1 MKRNIREIV
10 NSLLGE
16 ADDLSLQWS
25 MDPVESRDFYRI
37 NTCVNVARLRM
48 LCLIAAVVA
57 SLVFVLIMLYRRQYT
72 AVVINGTLIMATEVA
87 IVFVSLVAY
96 LTLRRPVSPDKLR
109 PWHGPVV
116 MATIFLVL
124 SLFGLVAV
132 FRQPVGSGFSPYLIA
147 LFVCAAGLH
156 LRPWRSFVLF
166 GGSFCVFLAGDLY
179 LHLHEFSVPVV
190 FNNAA
195 MVVVAWVIS
204 MAVYQKE
211 KRDYK
216 RKCLLEAANEK
227 LRLSEMNYRQLVEN
241 SPVGIF
247 RSEPAGKMLEVNP
260 ALLNALGFKNVDEIN
275 VHGLVNLYADPRDRE
290 RLIAMVQEGPVSR
303 FLTNFRLPG
312 GETIAVSLGAY
323 LARDREGKPKYL
335 EGTLE
340 NVTLWKRAEEA
351 VKESEQRL
359 ADVIDFLP
367 IATMVIDRAGRVT
380 AWNHATE
387 QMTGVMAK
395 DMLGKDN
402 HEYSIPFYGER
413 RPILI
418 DLVFASREELDTAYS
433 HVKQLEGVLSAEAV
447 CPALP
452 GGVRHLLGFATALH
466 DSQGTIIGAIEC
478 IRDIT
483 DFRQTEA
490 ELKKA
495 KESADAANQAK
506 SVFLATMSHEI
517 RTPMNAIIGMTGL
530 LLDSDLS
537 PQQRDFAQTI
547 RDSGEALLTII
558 NDILDFSKI
567 EAGKLDLECQPFD
580 LRACVESTFELL
592 GHRATEKGLEMG
604 YLIDASVPPTV
615 IGDSTRVSQI
625 LTNLLGNAVKFTE
638 KGEITVTA
646 NASPVEASADYDNA
660 HCAHLLPSVRT
671 GRWYEIRFSVKDT
684 GLGIPADRMDR
695 LFQSFSQ
702 VDSSMARKY
711 GGTGLGLAISRRLS
725 EMMSGR
731 IWAESE
737 PGKGSTFSFAIRVEA
752 ANADIKLAHLSGDQP
767 VLRDRRVLIVDDNS
781 TSRKILALQVRS
793 WGMHVREAA
802 TPVEAL
808 EIISSGAPLD
818 LAILDMQMPGMTGP
832 ALAGELRKYRDEKS
846 LPLILLSSIGH
857 VSEDPGTKLFFA
869 RLSKPVRQS
878 KLYNTLL
885 EALVRPEDVGNKQ
898 YRTEKKSDYD
908 ADTDMSKDYP
918 LRILVAEDNVINQ
931 KLIHAI
937 LERMG
942 YLPEITANGKEVIAS
957 LRRQKYDVVL
967 MDVQMPE
974 MDGLEATSRI
984 RRDFAEDQ
992 QPYIIAMTAN
1002 AMQGDREECIAAGME
1017 DYLSKP
1023 IRVRELVAALRKAKP
1038 IFGDLHVGKSREKAR
1053 AAAPC
1058 VLDLECLGRLKSN
1071 LGDKAPELMPV
1082 LMERFFAGG
1091 PRQIADARKS
1101 LAENNM
1107 ADLGHA
1113 ARTLKSNA
1121 LNFGLMALAEV
1132 SKTLEYRAR
1141 DNCAEGTDL
1150 VIDLV
1155 ETEFDKAK
1163 TELRKAETGN

>member
-10 NSLLGE
+10 NNLLGE
-16 ADDLSLQWS
+16 ENDGALQWS
-25 MDPVESRDFYRI
+25 MDPIERSDFYRTM
-37 NTCVNVARLRM
+37 TCVNIARVRM
-48 LCLIAAVVA
+48 L
-57 SLVFVLIMLYRRQYT
+57 SLL
-72 AVVINGTLIMATEVA
+72 AA
-87 IVFVSLVAY
+87 IVAWSVFLLMTFASRHFAAGPSNLTMIRGAELAIVLVSLVAY
-96 LTLRRPVSPDKLR
+96 LTLRRPVSPKKLR
-109 PWHGPVV
+109 PWHDPVV
-116 MATIFLVL
+116 MGTIFLVL
-124 SLFGLVAV
+124 SLFALVTV
-132 FRQPVGSGFSPYLIA
+132 FRQVIGSGFSPFVIA
-147 LFVCAAGLH
+147 LFVCAAGLYI
-156 LRPWRSFVLF
+156 RPWHALVLF
-166 GGSFCVFLAGDLY
+166 GSSFCVFLGGYLY
-179 LHLHEFSVPVV
+179 LQLHVFSLPVV
-190 FNNAA
+190 FNNGA
-195 MVVVAWVIS
+195 MVVVAWAIS
-204 MAVYQKE
+204 MAVYRKE

-227 LRLSEMNYRQLVEN
+227 LRVSEMNYRHLVEN

-247 RSEPAGKMLEVNP
+247 RTEPSGRVLEGNSS
-260 ALLNALGFKNVDEIN
+260 LLKALGFKNVDEIN
-275 VHGLVNLYADPRDRE
+275 AHGLVNLYTDPKDRE
-290 RLIAMVQEGPVSR
+290 RLISLVRKGPVSG
-303 FLTNFRLPG
+303 FLTKFRLPG
-312 GETIAVSLGAY
+312 GEMIAVSLGAY
-323 LARDREGKPKYL
+323 IARDTEGKPKYL

-340 NVTLWKRAEEA
+340 NVTLWKKAEEA
-351 VKESEQRL
+351 VKESQQRL

-367 IATMVIDRAGRVT
+367 IATIVIDRAGRVT

-395 DMLGKDN
+395 DMLGKGD
-402 HEYSIPFYGER
+402 HEYGIPFYRER

-418 DLVFASREELDTAYS
+418 DLVCASREELDTVYT
-433 HVKQLEGVLSAEAV
+433 HIKQLQGVLSAEAV

-452 GGVRHLLGFATALH
+452 GGGRHLLGFATALH
-466 DSQGTIIGAIEC
+466 DSQGTVVGAIEC

-495 KESADAANQAK
+495 KDSADAANQAK

-537 PQQRDFAQTI
+537 PPQRDFAQTI

-580 LRACVESTFELL
+580 LRACVESSFELL

-625 LTNLLGNAVKFTE
+625 LTNLVGNAVKFTE
-638 KGEITVTA
+638 NGEITVTA
-646 NASPVEASADYDNA
+646 NAAVAEAPAEYDNA
-660 HCAHLLPSVRT
+660 HYAHLLSSVRT
-671 GRWYEIRFSVKDT
+671 GKWYEIRFSVKDT

-702 VDSSMARKY
+702 IDSSMARKY

-725 EMMSGR
+725 EMMNGR

-737 PGKGSTFSFAIRVEA
+737 PGKGSTFSFTIRVEA

-767 VLRDRRVLIVDDNS
+767 VLRDRRVLIVDDN
-781 TSRKILALQVRS
+781 TTNRKILALQVQS

-802 TPVEAL
+802 TPAEAL
-808 EIISSGAPLD
+808 EVISSGAPLD
-818 LAILDMQMPGMTGP
+818 IAILDMQMPGMTGL
-832 ALAGELRKYRDEKS
+832 ALAGELRKHRDEKS
-846 LPLILLSSIGH
+846 LPLILMSSIGH
-857 VSEDPGTKLFFA
+857 VSEDPGTPLFFA

-885 EALVRPEDVGNKQ
+885 EALVHPKDMGERH

-908 ADTDMSKDYP
+908 TDTNMSKDYP
-918 LRILVAEDNVINQ
+918 LRILVAEDNIINQ

-974 MDGLEATSRI
+974 MDGLEATNHI
-984 RRDFAEDQ
+984 RTDFGKDE

-1038 IFGDLHVGKSREKAR
+1038 KFGEREVGKSPEKT

-1058 VLDLECLGRLKSN
+1058 ILDLECLDRLKSN
-1071 LGDKAPELMPV
+1071 LGDNAPELMPV
-1082 LMERFFAGG
+1082 LVERFFDDG
-1091 PRQIADARKS
+1091 PRQIADARRS
-1101 LAENNM
+1101 LAGNNM
-1107 ADLGHA
+1107 ARLAHV

-1132 SKTLEYRAR
+1132 SKALECRAK

-1150 VIDLV
+1150 VIDLT
-1155 ETEFDKAK
+1155 EAEFDKAK
-1163 TELRKAETGN
+1163 AELRKAEPGT